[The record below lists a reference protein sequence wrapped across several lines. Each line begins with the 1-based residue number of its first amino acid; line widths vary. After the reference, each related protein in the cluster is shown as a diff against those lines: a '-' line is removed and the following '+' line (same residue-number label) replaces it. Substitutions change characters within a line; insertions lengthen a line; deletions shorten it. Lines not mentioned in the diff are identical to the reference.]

1 MSCTN
6 ARERHDCDQ
15 RAVRSAVLEDQVGAW
30 VGALRFDGWRAD
42 MERLQRRD
50 ARPAP
55 AVDAAR
61 IQRQTDSNLALFKM
75 GDISRE
81 EYVAR
86 KRELEAALE
95 VGRPQPMYS
104 ERVLADAARLLS
116 DLGRLW
122 SKATPSQRGEIA
134 QGLFAEIDVL
144 DDRIV
149 GARLA
154 RPEYLPLIASATLR
168 GRTSV
173 ARPEGFGRALA
184 TYELP
189 IEGRDEWLAA
199 ARRLA

>member
-30 VGALRFDGWRAD
+30 VEALRFDDWRAD
-42 MERLQRRD
+42 MERLQRRE

-61 IQRQTDSNLALFKM
+61 IERQMNSNLALYKM
-75 GDISRE
+75 GDVSRE

-86 KRELEAALE
+86 KRELEASLE
-95 VGRPQPMYS
+95 VGRPQSMYP

-116 DLGRLW
+116 DLGNLW
-122 SKATPSQRGEIA
+122 AKATPSQRGEIA

-168 GRTSV
+168 ARTSV
-173 ARPEGFGRALA
+173 ARPEGSEHALP
-184 TYELP
+184 TIV
-189 IEGRDEWLAA
+189 IEGVEELVEALRAA
-199 ARRLA
+199 